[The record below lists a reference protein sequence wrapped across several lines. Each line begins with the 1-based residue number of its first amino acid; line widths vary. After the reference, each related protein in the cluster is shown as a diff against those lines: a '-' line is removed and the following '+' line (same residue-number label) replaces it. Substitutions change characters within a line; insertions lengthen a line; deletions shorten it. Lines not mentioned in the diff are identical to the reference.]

1 MRDTC
6 STILVAERERED
18 ERGKREREREVDMDR
33 MKEIE
38 SERGRKECIK
48 GRRKGVIHNY
58 TGIIIVL
65 GDN

>member
-1 MRDTC
+1 
-6 STILVAERERED
+6 
-18 ERGKREREREVDMDR
+18 MDR